1 MIISRL
7 GGKTDDLV
15 HLEATRA
22 VEQLSVVSP
31 LRCTI
36 VPRAS
41 GCFKGLSSSTTTMAE
56 PVRRL
61 LEVCKDTS
69 SALGIPVV
77 APILTAVF
85 SSMNKVLEEAKVGS
99 PSQSTRQE
107 ADPAARI
114 VAQRQG

>member
-1 MIISRL
+1 MMTWFASKPRTL
-7 GGKTDDLV
+7 FSNWSVHCGADCHNRSEGVCLPQGLV
-15 HLEATRA
+15 FIHH
-22 VEQLSVVSP
+22 
-31 LRCTI
+31 I
-36 VPRAS
+36 N
-41 GCFKGLSSSTTTMAE
+41 TMAE

-107 ADPAARI
+107 ADPVARI